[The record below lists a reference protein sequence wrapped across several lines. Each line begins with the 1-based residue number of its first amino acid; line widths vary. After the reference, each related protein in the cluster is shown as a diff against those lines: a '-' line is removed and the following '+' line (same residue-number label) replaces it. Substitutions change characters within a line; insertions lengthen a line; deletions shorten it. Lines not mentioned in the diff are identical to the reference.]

1 MIVSYAPGYS
11 VYCPKCNDDKVVIFF
26 DPKFVGRYRSVWI
39 GLINERKIVLENKWD
54 KIKVENQWIDINP
67 KDAVPNWVCKNC
79 YDGGIIVEYPI
90 NEKIADEFKKYE
102 KTFTEKSEPL
112 YWNEYAQKVTLKEI
126 HDNADIGEKSLV
138 LIAVTREQYN
148 TNNFSKYR
156 EYIKNTLNKDTIYY
170 GLWPDTQNSEIE
182 YDILYTIDSTN
193 KDEIQKH
200 LNLHNEINNGLAQ
213 KMALIIDKDG
223 NWEVQNNEKL

>member
-1 MIVSYAPGYS
+1 MITSTSPGYP
-11 VYCPKCNDDKVVIFF
+11 VYCPKCNSDNVLIFF
-26 DPKFVGRYRSVWI
+26 DPRFTPRLQSKWDD
-39 GLINERKIVLENKWD
+39 LIDQKMILLENSWE
-54 KIKVENQWIDINP
+54 KIKNENRWG
-67 KDAVPNWVCKNC
+67 KLEKGSEKPNWICKDC
-79 YDGGIIVEYPI
+79 YDGGIIVEYQI
-90 NEKIADEFKKYE
+90 DEKIVDEFKKYE

-126 HDNADIGEKSLV
+126 HGKADIEDKSLV
-138 LIAVTREQYN
+138 LVAVTRKQYN

-156 EYIKNTLNKDTIYY
+156 KYLKDTLNKDTMYY

-200 LNLHNEINNGLAQ
+200 LNLHNQMNDGLAQ

-223 NWEVQNNEKL
+223 NWEIQNNEKL